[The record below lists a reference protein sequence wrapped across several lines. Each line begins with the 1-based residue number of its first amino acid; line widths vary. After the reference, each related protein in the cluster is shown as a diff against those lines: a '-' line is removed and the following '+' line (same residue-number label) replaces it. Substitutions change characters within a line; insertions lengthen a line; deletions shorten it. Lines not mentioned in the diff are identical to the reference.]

1 MSNKAPKKKSGSF
14 GRSLFGRLFGGK
26 RELSIFEEEQMQSPF
41 RTVIRNFR
49 SNKVA
54 MFGTI
59 VFLIIFLSCFILPIF
74 FPLDVTYTDSSQQNI
89 APGFSMLSV
98 PDELKNGNAVDI
110 AGGGTFGIGADK
122 NGEVYL
128 WGQMDDRLKEIPENM
143 GKIVSV
149 SAGLNHVL
157 ALDEDGQVYTWGYNS
172 VGQLGLGD
180 KINRNIPTATGK
192 SASIIGAGYNHSF
205 YVDAE
210 STYGFGKNNTGQ
222 LGIENQNSVLIPT
235 LIPELKNIVQID
247 GGFDFSIARDLNNNI
262 WVLGS
267 NEKGQLGI
275 Y

>member
-128 WGQMDDRLKEIPENM
+128 WGQMDDRLKEIPEDM

-157 ALDEDGQVYTWGYNS
+157 ALDEDGQVYT
-172 VGQLGLGD
+172 
-180 KINRNIPTATGK
+180 
-192 SASIIGAGYNHSF
+192 
-205 YVDAE
+205 
-210 STYGFGKNNTGQ
+210 
-222 LGIENQNSVLIPT
+222 
-235 LIPELKNIVQID
+235 
-247 GGFDFSIARDLNNNI
+247 
-262 WVLGS
+262 
-267 NEKGQLGI
+267 
-275 Y
+275 